1 MLTKCRELGIRM
13 NRKKTRIVKLGE
25 ARFLKTKF
33 LVTQT
38 GRVIRKMHR
47 KSARKMREKLKKF
60 RRWVDEG
67 TMTREDVRTAY
78 ESWRGHM
85 RRGNSWKVLRRMD
98 KYYWKL
104 YESGDWRDNH
114 V

>member
-1 MLTKCRELGIRM
+1 
-13 NRKKTRIVKLGE
+13 
-25 ARFLKTKF
+25 
-33 LVTQT
+33 
-38 GRVIRKMHR
+38 
-47 KSARKMREKLKKF
+47 
-60 RRWVDEG
+60 
-67 TMTREDVRTAY
+67 MTREDVRTAY

-98 KYYWKL
+98 KYYRKL

>member
-1 MLTKCRELGIRM
+1 MTSEERH
-13 NRKKTRIVKLGE
+13 E
-25 ARFLKTKF
+25 ARYRRRMAER
-33 LVTQT
+33 Q
-38 GRVIRKMHR
+38 RR
-47 KSARKMREKLKKF
+47 REELKKF

-67 TMTREDVRTAY
+67 TLTREDVRTAY

-98 KYYWKL
+98 KYYRKL